1 LAFPR
6 SSARAHGGSL
16 QNLAEGCRGS
26 GKYLG
31 MGGNYDDEWTAR
43 CMAMGAHFVAGGS
56 DQAFVMVQAKAR
68 ARFIEGCARP

>member
-1 LAFPR
+1 
-6 SSARAHGGSL
+6 
-16 QNLAEGCRGS
+16 
-26 GKYLG
+26 